1 MKSAV
6 CTLFEGNYH
15 HGLAALSNSLYNNGF
30 RGDLF
35 VGYRGALPPWAN
47 STYENP
53 SLNWEN
59 GRTLKIAED
68 YNIHFLPIVTDWHLA
83 NLKPDFM
90 LDLWSKS
97 AKDAASLFYFDPDIV
112 IKCNWTFY
120 EKWVGFGVTLVHE
133 IIANDCPPNHPR
145 RGIWKEAIDKMD
157 MKVEREVHSY
167 INSGFC
173 GVIKSNIEFL
183 ETWSKVLQVF
193 INSFGFSITH
203 FDFKNFQPWDI
214 YFAGDQDA
222 FNIAAMCSKSPL
234 SEMGPEAM
242 DFIHGGFTMSHAVGG
257 PKPWNKPF
265 IVSALKGVP
274 PSFADK
280 AYWNY
285 AGSPTLS
292 STKNKIKVK
301 QLSIKIAS
309 LIGRFYR
316 KY

>member
-15 HGLAALSNSLYNNGF
+15 HGLAALSNSLFNNGF
-30 RGDLF
+30 RGDFF
-35 VGYRGALPPWAN
+35 VGFRGALPPWAN
-47 STYENP
+47 TAYANAD
-53 SLNWEN
+53 LNWEN
-59 GRTLKIAED
+59 GKTLKIAED
-68 YNIHFLPIVTDWHLA
+68 YKIHFLPIVTDWHLA

-97 AKDAASLFYFDPDIV
+97 AKEAASLFYFDPDIV
-112 IKCNWTFY
+112 IKCSWSFY
-120 EKWVGFGVTLVHE
+120 EKWVGFGVALVHE

-145 RGIWKEAIDKMD
+145 RGIWKEAIDKID
-157 MKVEREVHSY
+157 MKVERDVHSY

-173 GVIKSNIEFL
+173 GVTKSNIEFL
-183 ETWSKVLQVF
+183 ETWSKVIQAF
-193 INSFGFSITH
+193 IHSFGFSITH

-257 PKPWNKPF
+257 PKPWDKHF
-265 IVSALKGVP
+265 ITSALKGIP
-274 PSFADK
+274 PSFPDK

-285 AGSPTLS
+285 AGFPTAS
-292 STKNKIKVK
+292 CTKNKIKIK
-301 QLSIKIAS
+301 QMSIKIAS